1 MLQNYFNQ
9 KNKPTAQVASIVTII
24 AWFGIALFLAIFLL
38 TNFLSISFVSDLF
51 NRLVPSDFV
60 YGLMI
65 MVATWILSL
74 AIYVYL
80 PTVMDFAP
88 KFKALMATS
97 WGEVGIKSWP
107 KWRDI
112 FWPIS
117 GFIVYMIL
125 TIGLSQLADKVI
137 PWYDLYQ
144 KQDLGFDISLATT
157 ILDRFALFL
166 MLVILAPVA
175 EEVMFRGVIYGKLRK
190 VSTAV
195 VSTLLVSLVF
205 GLAHMSWNVGVDT
218 FALSIVLC
226 IMREASESI
235 YPAIVLHVIKN
246 SIALVA
252 LFYI

>member
-9 KNKPTAQVASIVTII
+9 KIKLTAKLNHIVVII
-24 AWFGIALFLAIFLL
+24 GWFAISLFLAIFILR
-38 TNFLSISFVSDLF
+38 NFLSIDFVSNLF
-51 NRLVPSDFV
+51 VRLMPSDFV

-65 MVATWILSL
+65 MVATWVLSL
-74 AIYVYL
+74 SIYVYI
-80 PTVMDFAP
+80 PTVMNFAP

-97 WGEVGIKSWP
+97 YDEIGIKSWP
-107 KWRDI
+107 KWRDLL
-112 FWPIS
+112 WPIS
-117 GFIVYMIL
+117 GFIIYMIL

-137 PWYDLYQ
+137 PWYDLQQ
-144 KQDLGFDISLATT
+144 KQELGFDISQATNL
-157 ILDRFALFL
+157 IDRFALFL

-190 VSTAV
+190 ISSTIVSV
-195 VSTLLVSLVF
+195 LLVSLVF

-226 IMREASESI
+226 IMREMSGTI
-235 YPAIVLHVIKN
+235 YPAIVLHIIKN